1 MTIPASMPAKVA
13 YIGDGVTVN
22 FPVPFMYFA
31 NTDGT
36 KQIKVVLADANGEN
50 EVVKVENTDFTI
62 TAAGGTNGTLTMN
75 VAPPANY
82 KLTIAYNIPI
92 EQLVDW
98 EEFGRLP
105 SESIEKAFDKV
116 TAILKQLYE
125 VLGRCIQVPISSNE
139 QPNDVFQR
147 FQDQM
152 AELITSANAAI
163 AAAQASADNASA
175 SALEAYNYAE
185 SVKFGFHREAIAAGD
200 WQAAGDVYK
209 IFFPD
214 VGIISA
220 VYRTTL
226 SGAERMANVDIQ
238 DNGTG
243 VTLVAQQPFAGYCLI
258 ADAQNAQFVYHQRSA
273 SSRWVIQHDLGKYP
287 TVQCLRDDGVVMVG
301 TVKHNS
307 MNNLHIDF
315 TEDLSGIAVLS

>member
-36 KQIKVVLADANGEN
+36 KQIQVVLADANGEN
-50 EVVKVENTDFTI
+50 EVIKVENTDFTI
-62 TAAGGTNGTLTMN
+62 TAAGSTNGTLTML

-92 EQLVDW
+92 EQLIDW

-105 SESIEKAFDKV
+105 SESIETAFDKV

-125 VLGRCIQVPISSNE
+125 VLGRCIQVPISSDE
-139 QPNDVFQR
+139 RPNDVFQR

-152 AELITSANAAI
+152 ADLISTAQAAITAAQTSA
-163 AAAQASADNASA
+163 DEASA

-185 SVKFGFHREAIAAGD
+185 SVKFGLRREAIAVGD
-200 WQAAGDVYK
+200 WQAAGGVYK

-226 SGAERMANVDIQ
+226 SGAERVANVDIQ
-238 DNGTG
+238 DSGTG

-258 ADAQNAQFVYHQRSA
+258 TDAQNSQFSYHQRSA
-273 SSRWVIQHDLGKYP
+273 SSRWIIEHKLGKYP
-287 TVQCLRDDGVVMVG
+287 VVVCLNDDGVVMVG
-301 TVKHNS
+301 TVKHDS
-307 MNNLHIDF
+307 MDNLQINF
-315 TEDLSGIAVLS
+315 TEDVSGIAVLS